1 MADKVKEIVDRI
13 REWTPERQADL
24 ARIAQSMEEQDKSDV
39 GISDEQ
45 AEEIRRRL
53 KKKNPESMT
62 LDEFNAYIQARYG
75 V

>member
-1 MADKVKEIVDRI
+1 MADRVKEIVDRI

-24 ARIAQSMEEQDKSDV
+24 AKIAQLMEEQDKSDV
-39 GISDEQ
+39 GISDDQ

-53 KKKNPESMT
+53 QKKNPESMT
-62 LDEFNAYIQARYG
+62 LDEFNAYIRARYG